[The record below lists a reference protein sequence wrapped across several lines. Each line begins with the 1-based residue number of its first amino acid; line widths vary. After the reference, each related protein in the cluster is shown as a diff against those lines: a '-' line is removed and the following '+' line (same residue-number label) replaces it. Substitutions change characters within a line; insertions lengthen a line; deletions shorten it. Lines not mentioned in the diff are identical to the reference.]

1 MSYTAEQEKV
11 VLEVLEHDKHA
22 FYEILRIEKGSSEVE
37 IKKAYRKLAIKLH
50 PDKNPYPRAH
60 EAFKLINRAFEVL
73 GDPQKRNVY
82 DQIGRDPDDR
92 AAAAAAGPGMGSG
105 MGMGRGQGFDEFNPF
120 QQFFQQQQ
128 QGAFQQEDIF
138 DFLFSGGSP
147 FGSPFGGSPFGPQA
161 SFSFGGPGG
170 FRVYTNQ
177 NGFRRRGG
185 FRDPMAAAQEARR
198 RRAANHRGRTENEMA
213 QTEFRDM
220 IRILAPFLLLLL
232 LPMLE
237 RMIFG

>member
-22 FYEILRIEKGSSEVE
+22 FYEILRIEKGSSDVE

-73 GDPQKRNVY
+73 GDPQKRTIY

-92 AAAAAAGPGMGSG
+92 SAAAAAGAGPGAGFSG
-105 MGMGRGQGFDEFNPF
+105 MGTRAGFDEFNPF
-120 QQFFQQQQ
+120 EQFFRQQQQ
-128 QGAFQQEDIF
+128 FPQEDIF
-138 DFLFSGGSP
+138 DFLFSG
-147 FGSPFGGSPFGPQA
+147 GSPFGGSPFGPQA

-198 RRAANHRGRTENEMA
+198 RRAANHRGRTEHEMA

-237 RMIFG
+237 RLIFG